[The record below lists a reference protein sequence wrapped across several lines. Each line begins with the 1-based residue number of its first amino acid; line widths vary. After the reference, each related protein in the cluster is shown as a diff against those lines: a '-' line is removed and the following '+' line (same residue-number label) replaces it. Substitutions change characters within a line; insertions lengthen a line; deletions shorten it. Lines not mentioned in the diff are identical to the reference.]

1 MKYKS
6 LKMGLIVLPLLFLT
20 SCETA
25 KKTYKVLSDPSI
37 RVGDRLDQPTAY
49 TLSIFATNRININP
63 YADASDLESDLID
76 NGSYEDADNALEE
89 SVDDTLDSDVE
100 QDFSESEP
108 VITASKD
115 LEGQNYLTVEKLI
128 FEEKD
133 EDTQQST
140 PVLIRIFQLSEK
152 SLFLSST
159 YDELT
164 NDFKKVLGKTYINHD
179 ELMIDPN
186 QFRFIG
192 DNTFKDGSRYL
203 GVIAYFNDEKDRQW
217 RDILR
222 IRSKGEFYP
231 FLIRI
236 TENKINLYKDN

>member
-1 MKYKS
+1 MKYNF
-6 LKMGLIVLPLLFLT
+6 LKMGFIVLPLLFLT

-25 KKTYKVLSDPSI
+25 KKTYKVLSDPGI
-37 RVGDRLDQPTAY
+37 RVGDRLEQPTAY

-63 YADASDLESDLID
+63 YADASDLNNEDVES
-76 NGSYEDADNALEE
+76 SLEE
-89 SVDDTLDSDVE
+89 PVEEALDSDE
-100 QDFSESEP
+100 EEGFSQ
-108 VITASKD
+108 SKPAINTPAVSK
-115 LEGQNYLTVEKLI
+115 GHNYSAADQLI
-128 FEEKD
+128 FEEKN

-140 PVLIRIFQLSEK
+140 PVLIRVFQLSEK

-159 YDELT
+159 YDEL
-164 NDFKKVLGKTYINHD
+164 NDNFKTKLGKTYIDHD

-192 DNTFKDGSRYL
+192 DNTFKEGARYL

-217 RDILR
+217 RDIVR